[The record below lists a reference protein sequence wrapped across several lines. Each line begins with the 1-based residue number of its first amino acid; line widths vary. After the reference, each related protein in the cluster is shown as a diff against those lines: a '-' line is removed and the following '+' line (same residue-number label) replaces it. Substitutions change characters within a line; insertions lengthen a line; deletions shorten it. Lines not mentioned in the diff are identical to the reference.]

1 MADFDD
7 EDDNAFAAPPLGYSS
22 EYTEDATIVLA
33 PADDYINEDHML
45 GFAAPP
51 AEEFVGTV
59 DESSPV
65 IEIAPPKGETAAD
78 LDAAMDLMPSTIV
91 SIEPSP
97 MAKFNETWQQ
107 TLLERK
113 DEENTKKAEYL
124 TSSEEALKNFANQ
137 REQKR
142 ENKMKANRA
151 DEQEKLEAI
160 EADLEND
167 NSWQKVC
174 KMVELNLESH
184 TESADVKRMRDVMI
198 VLKNDTQKATLLA

>member
-1 MADFDD
+1 MADFD
-7 EDDNAFAAPPLGYSS
+7 DDNAFAAPPS
-22 EYTEDATIVLA
+22 ELADDAPIVLG
-33 PADDYINEDHML
+33 PPDDYGNDDDML

-59 DESSPV
+59 DETDPFV
-65 IEIAPPKGETAAD
+65 CMIPPAGEAAATLDDDDTPAPTQMV
-78 LDAAMDLMPSTIV
+78 AM
-91 SIEPSP
+91 EPSP
-97 MAKFNETWQQ
+97 MAKFNEAWQQ
-107 TLLERK
+107 TLVERK
-113 DEENTKKAEYL
+113 DEENAKKAEYL
-124 TSSEEALKNFANQ
+124 AKADTDLKTFAIQ

-174 KMVELNLESH
+174 KMVELNLESN
-184 TESADVKRMRDVMI
+184 TESADVKRMRDVLI
-198 VLKNDTQKATLLA
+198 VLKNDTQKATLLV